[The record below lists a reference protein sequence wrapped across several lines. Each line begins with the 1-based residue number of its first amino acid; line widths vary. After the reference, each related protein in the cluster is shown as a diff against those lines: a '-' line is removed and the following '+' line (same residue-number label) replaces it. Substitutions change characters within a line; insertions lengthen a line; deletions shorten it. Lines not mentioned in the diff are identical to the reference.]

1 MVMTSMMLYL
11 DRMTNVNRESP
22 EYSIT
27 QLFSDIGGAAGLML
41 GMSFATVI
49 GIIDWLISFLT
60 NLLMGRYRTVRRLTR
75 KYSERRRQRIL
86 DNMPIKHIGTE
97 PISPDISI
105 LHCRWNRKYHY
116 HV

>member
-1 MVMTSMMLYL
+1 
-11 DRMTNVNRESP
+11 MTNVNRESP

-27 QLFSDIGGAAGLML
+27 QAHFNKTYCWLRNKAVFETVQLFSDIGGAAGLML

-75 KYSERRRQRIL
+75 KYSEVTLTINTQVMHRIFTHEF
-86 DNMPIKHIGTE
+86 IKETKTTNSG
-97 PISPDISI
+97 
-105 LHCRWNRKYHY
+105 
-116 HV
+116 

>member
-1 MVMTSMMLYL
+1 M
-11 DRMTNVNRESP
+11 NRESP

-27 QLFSDIGGAAGLML
+27 QVHFKKTYRWLRKIQQYFEIVQLFSDIGGAAGLML

-75 KYSERRRQRIL
+75 KYSEVQL
-86 DNMPIKHIGTE
+86 
-97 PISPDISI
+97 
-105 LHCRWNRKYHY
+105 
-116 HV
+116 